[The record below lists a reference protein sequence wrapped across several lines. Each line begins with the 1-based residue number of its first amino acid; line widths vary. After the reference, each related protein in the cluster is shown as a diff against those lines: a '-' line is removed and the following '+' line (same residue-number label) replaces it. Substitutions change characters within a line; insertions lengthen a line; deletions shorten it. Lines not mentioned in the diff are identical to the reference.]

1 MDHTYFKSYTQR
13 DTFVLTQNE
22 SNVLT
27 KTQKDM
33 EMKRID
39 LFEVNFAMNRLR
51 TVIPIHSMVSRV

>member
-51 TVIPIHSMVSRV
+51 TVIPINSMVSRV